1 MHHPMH
7 LKLKDISIT
16 LPHKPTATLRISALF
31 PGTSSPDF
39 ADSSSPD
46 IAALPPSSTL
56 LVFLNGLIL
65 PRSSWTECISRFLRI
80 RGDSHRLGR
89 SSSTSSA
96 SSSSDPGFKAAEPTS
111 RFESA
116 PVPCG
121 SGSASDNGIHPHLT
135 LQPRRENEYE
145 YEIPNILTYDRYGQG
160 SSDPDPSDP
169 SDPDNDTDNDTTPY
183 GHTPVDV
190 ITDLHQLLLLVSR
203 QFLPLCRDLKDLDV
217 VMVANSIG
225 CPLARLFN
233 DARFPSSSVRVVG
246 YLFLDS
252 MMANSDFV
260 DSVFPD
266 PDAEGFVRERDL
278 KEGVSEEDLRWT
290 RKMFRQKFHPSVG
303 NAERLDRRGLR
314 ALLPWSDRPKLTVP
328 ARGDGR
334 DGMDGKD
341 GKEQEQGEGDGG
353 GEGEGE
359 GHGRNDRKTEKL
371 GVPEG
376 HEVEEGPGG
385 EHEGGEG
392 GELEKTMARNKTK
405 ESTTTEHTQITR
417 PKVIV
422 IGHDWD
428 VFADQNEKGPMSIP
442 KAVINGYMN
451 PAWQRYNEGLTRLA
465 AGDGD
470 GDDDNNVVPVK
481 IAKGCGHFIQKDDPE
496 LVAREVDLL
505 LRRLGL

>member
-1 MHHPMH
+1 MH
-7 LKLKDISIT
+7 LKLKDLSIT

-80 RGDSHRLGR
+80 RDSHRRR
-89 SSSTSSA
+89 S
-96 SSSSDPGFKAAEPTS
+96 
-111 RFESA
+111 FESVS
-116 PVPCG
+116 VPG
-121 SGSASDNGIHPHLT
+121 SMSDNGIHLHLP
-135 LQPRRENEYE
+135 LRAHENEIPK
-145 YEIPNILTYDRYGQG
+145 IPNILTYDRYGQG

-169 SDPDNDTDNDTTPY
+169 DPSDPPPDPNTNDTTTTTPY
-183 GHTPVDV
+183 GHTPLDV

-203 QFLPLCRDLKDLDV
+203 QFLYRNLQELDV

-233 DARFPSSSVRVVG
+233 VHFHSSVRVLG

-260 DSVFPD
+260 SVFPD
-266 PDAEGFVRERDL
+266 PDSPGFVRERDL
-278 KEGVSEEDLRWT
+278 KEGVHVSEEELRWA
-290 RKMFRQKFHPSVG
+290 RKMMRERFHPSVG
-303 NAERLDRRGLR
+303 NGERLDRRGLR
-314 ALLPWSDRPKLTVP
+314 GLLPGSDWPKLRLPVYDQDQT
-328 ARGDGR
+328 
-334 DGMDGKD
+334 KW
-341 GKEQEQGEGDGG
+341 
-353 GEGEGE
+353 
-359 GHGRNDRKTEKL
+359 TES
-371 GVPEG
+371 G
-376 HEVEEGPGG
+376 
-385 EHEGGEG
+385 
-392 GELEKTMARNKTK
+392 
-405 ESTTTEHTQITR
+405 TTTRKQITTR

-465 AGDGD
+465 AVDGD

-481 IAKGCGHFIQKDDPE
+481 IARGCGHFIQKDDPE
-496 LVAREVDLL
+496 LVAREVDSL